1 MTKEKKPSCELA
13 IDIAVQTTKL
23 LIALASSAL
32 AFTLTFPNEIN
43 KGVINWVV
51 KVPWCLLG
59 LSIIAGVILLQAIIG
74 RLHSKG
80 EVSLF
85 QPAIKWLS
93 VIQNLT
99 FLAAVLWVFIGLM
112 VQCGR

>member
-23 LIALASSAL
+23 LIALASSSL
-32 AFTLTFPNEIN
+32 AFTFTFPNELN

-59 LSIIAGVILLQAIIG
+59 ISIIAGVISLQVIIG
-74 RLHSKG
+74 GLHSK
-80 EVSLF
+80 EKVSLF
-85 QPAIKWLS
+85 QPAIKWAS
-93 VIQNLT
+93 VTQNLA
-99 FLAAVLWVFIGLM
+99 FLAAVLWVFIGLL
-112 VQCGR
+112 VRCG

>member
-1 MTKEKKPSCELA
+1 MTKEKKASCELA

-32 AFTLTFPNEIN
+32 AFTLTFPNELN

-59 LSIIAGVILLQAIIG
+59 ISIVAGVISLQLIIG
-74 RLHSKG
+74 GLHSKG

-85 QPAIKWLS
+85 QPVIKWAS

-99 FLAAVLWVFIGLM
+99 FLFAVLWVFIGLM
-112 VQCGR
+112 LKCG